1 MSVVV
6 GAAILTGGGGGAF
19 GGGDGGFGR
28 FPPTR
33 DGETRLERV
42 CLVGNWSR
50 GDEFAVA

>member
-6 GAAILTGGGGGAF
+6 GAAILTGGGGAL
-19 GGGDGGFGR
+19 GGGDEGFGR

-42 CLVGNWSR
+42 CFGGQLESR
-50 GDEFAVA
+50 G